1 MSATGMR
8 ALENRFF
15 ALVRHRD
22 ARAAADAAP
31 ATSGLDSLSSREY
44 CLLVTYRRDGTPV
57 PTPVW
62 FALDGDRLVFMSDSD
77 SAKVRRL
84 RRDPRVRVAPCSS
97 RGRPLGPP
105 TEGSARVLPPD
116 DAPAAER
123 ALARKYGLRRRIS
136 ERLRPSRPGDAY
148 VEVRAADIGQ

>member
-22 ARAAADAAP
+22 ASAAADAAP
-31 ATSGLDSLSSREY
+31 AASRLDSLGSREY

-62 FALDGDRLVFMSDSD
+62 FALEEDRLVFMSDSD

-105 TEGSARVLPPD
+105 VEAQARVLPPED
-116 DAPAAER
+116 EPAAER
-123 ALARKYGLRRRIS
+123 SLARKYGLRRRIS

-148 VEVRAADIGQ
+148 VEVRAPEAGQ